1 VHAYKYKFH
10 KIIRKVYLGLSIDGR
25 SGRLSVGR
33 EVNGKSRGFFD
44 IMAEMVMVCQSG
56 ARKTHIMYK
65 ANLSYEML
73 QRYMKVLLDAGLV
86 EGSLVDGSYRASPK
100 GFSFVRDYAEFKRL
114 GELYAS
120 KKSSLLEVI
129 AKV

>member
-1 VHAYKYKFH
+1 
-10 KIIRKVYLGLSIDGR
+10 
-25 SGRLSVGR
+25 VGK
-33 EVNGKSRGFFD
+33 EANGKSRGFFD
-44 IMAEMVMVCQSG
+44 IMAEMLAVCQSD
-56 ARKTHIMYK
+56 AKKTHIMYK

-73 QRYMKVLLDAGLV
+73 QRYMKILLEAGLV
-86 EGSLVDGSYRASPK
+86 EKSLVDGSYKASPK
-100 GFSFVRDYAEFKRL
+100 GISFVRDYADFKRL